1 MDSLEDKIYHG
12 YVCQTGC
19 GHTTLT
25 DKYYK
30 TRRTRCA
37 VCGVKT
43 EMQYQGEFKITKQP
57 DPNKINLNLTNSE

>member
-1 MDSLEDKIYHG
+1 MINLEDKIHHG
-12 YVCQTGC
+12 YVCHTGC

-30 TRRTRCA
+30 TKRTHCA

-43 EMQYQGEFKITKQP
+43 EMYYLGEFKIKKANKF
-57 DPNKINLNLTNSE
+57 PNGVIDFGLS